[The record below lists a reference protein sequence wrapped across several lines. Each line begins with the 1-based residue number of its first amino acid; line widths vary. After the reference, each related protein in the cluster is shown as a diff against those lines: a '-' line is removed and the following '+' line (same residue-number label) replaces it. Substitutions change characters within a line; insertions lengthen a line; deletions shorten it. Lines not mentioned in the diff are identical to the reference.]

1 MSVHFFFFLSC
12 SDFRFFYPR
21 SKVKAEDLGELKTSK
36 GVEGSKR
43 EKMLSLLL
51 WLWLVP
57 MDQAAPK
64 DGAARIEAE
73 AGLDLPSNPFESG
86 QEQFGLL
93 QNYLKGLGQASGDLE
108 HLSREQVL
116 LYLFALHDFDQSGQ
130 LDGLELLAMLKE
142 ALFPGVQ
149 ASSSTSQVIRVV
161 DKVLETQDL
170 DRDGLVTPAELLTLP
185 GGALRYKEPQ
195 ESSVPPQ
202 HSEIVGSPAM
212 LAIKLLEQG
221 TREATIQEEV
231 TGPGG
236 EDGKKAT
243 DLAQEA
249 RSLGEATGP
258 GENGMKVTDSEQE
271 AKSLGEATGPEED
284 GKKVPN
290 PEQEARSLE
299 EVIGSPGGEVG
310 YQSEAEEEVKGPL
323 GEVGEG
329 MEIIVAELGTLE
341 LGERLEPGEVP
352 GEFER
357 HAIQLENDEM

>member
-1 MSVHFFFFLSC
+1 
-12 SDFRFFYPR
+12 
-21 SKVKAEDLGELKTSK
+21 
-36 GVEGSKR
+36 
-43 EKMLSLLL
+43 MLSLLL

-73 AGLDLPSNPFESG
+73 AGLDLPSNPFQSG

-142 ALFPGVQ
+142 ALFPGAR

-195 ESSVPPQ
+195 VSSVSPQ
-202 HSEIVGSPAM
+202 RSEIVGSPAL

-221 TREATIQEEV
+221 TREAMIQEEV

-249 RSLGEATGP
+249 RSPGEAAGP
-258 GENGMKVTDSEQE
+258 GENDMMVTDSEQE

-290 PEQEARSLE
+290 LEQEARSLE
-299 EVIGSPGGEVG
+299 EAIGSPGGEVV
-310 YQSEAEEEVKGPL
+310 YQSEAGEEVKGPL

-329 MEIIVAELGTLE
+329 MEIIVAELET

>member
-1 MSVHFFFFLSC
+1 
-12 SDFRFFYPR
+12 
-21 SKVKAEDLGELKTSK
+21 
-36 GVEGSKR
+36 
-43 EKMLSLLL
+43 MLSLLL

-64 DGAARIEAE
+64 DGAARLSDLLPQDFPDGKQQSWDSNSRPLNEPRFSPQDWIEAE
-73 AGLDLPSNPFESG
+73 AGLDLPSNPFQSG

-142 ALFPGVQ
+142 ALFPGAR

-195 ESSVPPQ
+195 VSSVSPQ
-202 HSEIVGSPAM
+202 RSEIVGSPAL

-221 TREATIQEEV
+221 TREAMIQEEV

-249 RSLGEATGP
+249 RSPGEAAGP
-258 GENGMKVTDSEQE
+258 GENDMMVTDSEQE

-290 PEQEARSLE
+290 LEQEARSLE
-299 EVIGSPGGEVG
+299 EAIGSPGGEVV
-310 YQSEAEEEVKGPL
+310 YQSEAGEEVKGPL

-329 MEIIVAELGTLE
+329 MEIIVAELET

>member
-1 MSVHFFFFLSC
+1 
-12 SDFRFFYPR
+12 
-21 SKVKAEDLGELKTSK
+21 
-36 GVEGSKR
+36 
-43 EKMLSLLL
+43 MLSLLL
-51 WLWLVP
+51 WLCLVP

-64 DGAARIEAE
+64 DGATRVEAE
-73 AGLDLPSNPFESG
+73 AGLDLPSNPFLSG

-142 ALFPGVQ
+142 ALFPGAR

-185 GGALRYKEPQ
+185 GGALRYREPL
-195 ESSVPPQ
+195 ESSVPPPQ
-202 HSEIVGSPAM
+202 DSELVGSPAM
-212 LAIKLLEQG
+212 LAMKLLEQG
-221 TREATIQEEV
+221 TREVMIQEEV

-243 DLAQEA
+243 DLTQEA
-249 RSLGEATGP
+249 RSPGEGTDP
-258 GENGMKVTDSEQE
+258 GENNMKVTDSEQE

-290 PEQEARSLE
+290 PEQEA
-299 EVIGSPGGEVG
+299 IGSPGGEVG
-310 YQSEAEEEVKGPL
+310 YQNEAGEEVKGPL
-323 GEVGEG
+323 GEDGEG
-329 MEIIVAELGTLE
+329 MEIIVGELGTLE
-341 LGERLEPGEVP
+341 LEERLEPGEVP